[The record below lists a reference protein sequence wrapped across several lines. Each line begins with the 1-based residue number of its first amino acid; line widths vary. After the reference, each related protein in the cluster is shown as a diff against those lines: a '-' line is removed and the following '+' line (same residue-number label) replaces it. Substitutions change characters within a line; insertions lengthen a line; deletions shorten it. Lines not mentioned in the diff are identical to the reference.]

1 MSNPLGVSGFNLPWL
16 ARQSTAGIT
25 IGLSAV
31 IYAISYGAMLFS
43 GPLAPYVGI
52 GIAAAIVTAVVGAL
66 FGLLSEERRFISGP
80 DSSTTSVLAGLLATI
95 SAMQFAELR
104 TVNLALATLF
114 VTSVVC
120 AVSFYALGRFRL
132 AGLVRFIP
140 FSVTAGFLASNG
152 WLICSSALDI
162 ISGTPLSR
170 SGLTALLEH
179 PNRPELGLALA
190 VLLALYGLAR
200 RVSAARLIPLVML
213 SASLLVNV
221 ALAYGIC
228 PATACPRETWMFH
241 GLDDLVWRPPWSL
254 TVEWLDWRTLVSEL
268 PVMLV
273 ISFVGTLAILVS
285 LASLE
290 RDFKKEFDLDRL
302 LKAHAASTGLSALLG
317 GFVGIVSIGR
327 TSLNRAV
334 GGGAMSGVIAS
345 AVCLAMLVGASGL
358 IAYVPKAALGALV
371 FFLGLNMLKKW
382 LWDQIT
388 AVNWHELAQIVLI
401 VVLVANYGYLVGFAA
416 GTIISCIVFAV
427 AYSHIPLANLT
438 TDLSALPSS
447 VVRPRQE
454 VETLSAR
461 AGRTVVYRLEGYIFF
476 GSAKKIDAVFQ
487 TMKMETLEAI
497 VMDFTLVNGIDRS
510 AISAFQRILRRYADL
525 PLHFYFVHPVSDW
538 DLQRSLLEDGS
549 LLGQVSFFQVLDLA
563 LEAAEERILSSN
575 VVASYKASC
584 FDFLDNVADREVF
597 RSYCDLRQ
605 FERGDML
612 CHEGEMSDAVY
623 FVNSGSFD
631 VIKPVSSKPG
641 RRLAKIS
648 VGAMVGEMALYT
660 GKART
665 ASIQASVPSS
675 AYILSKLE
683 LARMRAQLPELVTRF
698 EHMVICKVSE
708 SLARSNQLVST
719 LR

>member
-16 ARQSTAGIT
+16 ARQSAAGIT

-179 PNRPELGLALA
+179 PYRPELGLALA

-200 RVSAARLIPLVML
+200 RVSAALLIPLVML

-302 LKAHAASTGLSALLG
+302 LKG
-317 GFVGIVSIGR
+317 
-327 TSLNRAV
+327 
-334 GGGAMSGVIAS
+334 
-345 AVCLAMLVGASGL
+345 C
-358 IAYVPKAALGALV
+358 
-371 FFLGLNMLKKW
+371 
-382 LWDQIT
+382 
-388 AVNWHELAQIVLI
+388 
-401 VVLVANYGYLVGFAA
+401 
-416 GTIISCIVFAV
+416 
-427 AYSHIPLANLT
+427 
-438 TDLSALPSS
+438 
-447 VVRPRQE
+447 
-454 VETLSAR
+454 
-461 AGRTVVYRLEGYIFF
+461 
-476 GSAKKIDAVFQ
+476 
-487 TMKMETLEAI
+487 
-497 VMDFTLVNGIDRS
+497 
-510 AISAFQRILRRYADL
+510 
-525 PLHFYFVHPVSDW
+525 
-538 DLQRSLLEDGS
+538 
-549 LLGQVSFFQVLDLA
+549 
-563 LEAAEERILSSN
+563 
-575 VVASYKASC
+575 
-584 FDFLDNVADREVF
+584 
-597 RSYCDLRQ
+597 
-605 FERGDML
+605 
-612 CHEGEMSDAVY
+612 
-623 FVNSGSFD
+623 
-631 VIKPVSSKPG
+631 
-641 RRLAKIS
+641 
-648 VGAMVGEMALYT
+648 
-660 GKART
+660 
-665 ASIQASVPSS
+665 
-675 AYILSKLE
+675 
-683 LARMRAQLPELVTRF
+683 
-698 EHMVICKVSE
+698 SE
-708 SLARSNQLVST
+708 
-719 LR
+719 